1 MVLIINK
8 IEMLVSMLMY
18 KKELTMIG
26 EVGQED
32 KNANLDVCGT
42 GTTPDNSGG
51 RQR

>member
-1 MVLIINK
+1 MLI
-8 IEMLVSMLMY
+8 Y
-18 KKELTMIG
+18 KKELIMIG
-26 EVGQED
+26 EVDQED